1 MTRLRSLA
9 GPLLLTSLVA
19 LAPALA
25 QPKAAPKQR
34 PTPATETEPKDRGLA
49 EVRGLL
55 RLGKSDEALTKLRE
69 MNEATPGDPK
79 VTLLLGRQLA
89 EMDKPDEAVA
99 LYRKAIDRQATDRQ
113 ATDRQATDA
122 QAKTPDPSAAD
133 PTWAKANGV
142 TGGAASELAPIFID
156 LQRLHREMGEWDL
169 ALAVCLEYQ
178 TRFGDKSRGRATGW
192 VSEEVESLIRSDRLG
207 PKAVETIGRAVEE
220 SPKDEGLARLW
231 IQALYHTDR
240 SVEALEAAGGLDAR
254 LEAHG
259 AVLME
264 QAAMAIEENSF
275 EHAIAAIDL
284 ALAADPK
291 ASLKADA
298 LHQKARSL
306 RKLRRLDESL
316 LAYDALLA
324 ESRTSRL
331 GRAAGLE
338 KAQILAQELNRKEDA
353 LVAYRE
359 LLAALGSKPKGDDR
373 EVAGEVQLAMAEC
386 ALALGRPEEAG
397 AIYAALAD
405 SAAGSPGRAR
415 ALFESAEMLFF
426 QGKMKEA
433 ETTYYQ
439 LTDDYPQDAFVND
452 ALERILVIGENADQ
466 GGAPLAALSQ
476 AVYQRRLGR
485 ADRALQLVSDA
496 INAHP
501 GSRAQDDL
509 RFLRVRLLLD
519 LQQEEPA
526 QLAADALATGFRDS
540 PLASRGLVEVAQRLA
555 QRPEGRRMAEKL
567 YERVLLQFPECIEGS
582 AVRAALRDLKS
593 KLRESSEALAPRSP
607 SWKSSTPAGTV

>member
-1 MTRLRSLA
+1 MRRFYLA
-9 GPLLLTSLVA
+9 GPLLLSSLVA
-19 LAPALA
+19 LAVGTA
-25 QPKAAPKQR
+25 QSDAAPKQR
-34 PTPATETEPKDRGLA
+34 PTPAAEAEPKDLGLA

-55 RLGKSDEALTKLRE
+55 RLGKTEEALAKLRA
-69 MNEATPGDPK
+69 MNEANPGDPK

-99 LYRKAIDRQATDRQ
+99 LYRKTIDVRATERPAGDSK
-113 ATDRQATDA
+113 AG
-122 QAKTPDPSAAD
+122 DPRAAD

-156 LQRLHREMGEWDL
+156 LQRLHRELGDWDQ

-178 TRFGDKSRGRATGW
+178 TRFGGRDGARAAGW

-207 PKAVETIGRAVEE
+207 PKAVETIGRAVEQ
-220 SPKDEGLARLW
+220 SPKDEGLARLY

-240 SVEALEAAGGLDAR
+240 SVEALEAARGLDAR
-254 LEAHG
+254 LGAHG
-259 AVLME
+259 AVLMQ
-264 QAAMAIEENSF
+264 QAMMAIEENAF

-359 LLAALGSKPKGDDR
+359 LLSALGSKPKGDDR

-439 LTDDYPQDAFVND
+439 LTDDYPSDAFVND
-452 ALERILVIGENADQ
+452 ALERILVIGENGDQ

-496 INAHP
+496 ISAHP

-509 RFLRVRLLLD
+509 RFLQVRLLLD

-526 QLAADALATGFRDS
+526 QMAADALATGFRDS

-555 QRPEGRRMAEKL
+555 ERPEGRRMAEKL

-593 KLRESSEALAPRSP
+593 KLRESSDALAPGSP
-607 SWKSSTPAGTV
+607 GCNTSSSDLPMNAETV